1 MFCGSRTRPHFA
13 ALSRGRPRWRVPW
26 TRTVLN
32 PLAHLRKRL
41 ARWFE
46 SRLQLTDNITLT
58 QRNVYIL
65 PTRAGWMLGLTLMVL
80 LVASINY
87 QLNLGYLLTFLL
99 AGCALVAMHVSHGTL
114 RGLTMNLVAPDAVFA
129 GTKATFT
136 VHLQNTRRRPRYAIE
151 LSISGLDR
159 WVGVNVPGQASASVQ
174 LAWQPGQ
181 RGLHRLPLLSA
192 RTLFPLGTFWVW
204 TLWRPA
210 AQLLVYPKPEANAP
224 GLPSDPSQ
232 DGSSNT
238 SLVPRQGEPDG
249 VRPYRRG
256 DALKTIVWKKAAKTG
271 ELVSRDS
278 LALMQNALWLDRQ
291 RTGLSHPEQQLSRLC
306 AWVVQAQKLGLRY
319 GLRLAQQELA
329 PDNGPAHLQRCLRAL
344 ALA

>member
-1 MFCGSRTRPHFA
+1 MFCGSRTGPRFA
-13 ALSRGRPRWRVPW
+13 ALSRGRPRWRVPR

-159 WVGVNVPGQASASVQ
+159 WVGVNVPGQTSASAQ
-174 LAWQPGQ
+174 LVWQAG
-181 RGLHRLPLLSA
+181 RRCLHLLPLLSP
-192 RTLFPLGTFWVW
+192 RTTFPFGPFRVW
-204 TLWRPA
+204 THSI
-210 AQLLVYPKPEANAP
+210 Y
-224 GLPSDPSQ
+224 
-232 DGSSNT
+232 T
-238 SLVPRQGEPDG
+238 S
-249 VRPYRRG
+249 
-256 DALKTIVWKKAAKTG
+256 K
-271 ELVSRDS
+271 
-278 LALMQNALWLDRQ
+278 
-291 RTGLSHPEQQLSRLC
+291 
-306 AWVVQAQKLGLRY
+306 
-319 GLRLAQQELA
+319 
-329 PDNGPAHLQRCLRAL
+329 RA
-344 ALA
+344 